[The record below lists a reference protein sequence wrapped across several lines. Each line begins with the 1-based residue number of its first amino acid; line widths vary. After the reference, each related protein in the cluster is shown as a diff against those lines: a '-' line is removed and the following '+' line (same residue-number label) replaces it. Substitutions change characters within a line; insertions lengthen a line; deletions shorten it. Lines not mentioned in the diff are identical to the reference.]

1 MSPTVEDEM
10 KALNETFKWKPLFIS
25 TSQEYDQ
32 KVLEKIET
40 PIFGLVYMALVQH
53 FRKENPFKFINLG

>member
-1 MSPTVEDEM
+1 M
-10 KALNETFKWKPLFIS
+10 KAFFLLIS
-25 TSQEYDQ
+25 AEYDQ

-40 PIFGLVYMALVQH
+40 PIFGLQYMALVQH